1 MWQIRTLLGSHLS
14 LCHLALHPLFSFT
27 RLTFISLTVHLQP
40 HAALLEADIYS
51 ESCIACMIITSVMV
65 FDLYPVASVL
75 DGKSGITGVGEV
87 A

>member
-1 MWQIRTLLGSHLS
+1 M
-14 LCHLALHPLFSFT
+14 
-27 RLTFISLTVHLQP
+27 HLQP

-75 DGKSGITGVGEV
+75 DGKSGIPGAGEV